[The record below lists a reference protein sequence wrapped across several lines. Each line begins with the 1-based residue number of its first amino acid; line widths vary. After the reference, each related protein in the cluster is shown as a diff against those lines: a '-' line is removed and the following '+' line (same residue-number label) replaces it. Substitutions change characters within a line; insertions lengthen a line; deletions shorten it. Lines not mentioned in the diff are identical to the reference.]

1 LAPLLHQEPS
11 VSGTS
16 PHGSRLGGNTHGGA
30 ISHGTRLVV
39 IGALACC
46 GAVVAAVAS
55 SSSAGVVSTHVV
67 ALGSAG
73 KHHGGARV
81 KVNSPHAARRAA
93 ALGREN
99 NRVLMSPAFHLAYC
113 NVPKAASSTVT
124 TYMTGLNAGINTFKG
139 VEEFIIAN
147 GGDSHFAMTQY
158 STFKDAEMAEA
169 MSDDGASFKVFTVVR
184 HPGTRLYSTWFDKIH
199 SHRGSDQPDLL
210 WYGCNNDEDCSFE
223 QFVDGITAQINDPE
237 AKLAINEHVE
247 PQADMCNPHQRDFD
261 GVFKLEDGF
270 ANIEQT
276 LKKWTGAD
284 FDFESEDG
292 ETGYSHHNAVSR
304 EVYSEFPVSDAA
316 GYESLMPFAIQKK
329 IYDAYKTDFDLF
341 HYPPP
346 VKKNSQLETCPTI
359 KWTNKLLQ
367 SEWGGEDAKHLV
379 ELEQEGVLNPNLA
392 VAGGAGAGP
401 SREELAK
408 PRAIEK
414 AREGEKETGTSTGG
428 QSAGSG
434 NDQQETQAETQPQN
448 VPTAFGGNEL
458 LVGEDYDG
466 TVASSSSN
474 GNTASTAT
482 QSPNTV
488 TATSIDPSLTDA
500 ASEVAAKKQ
509 IALESVMQRTTDE
522 QKEWEAEVEEAR
534 RLHDDTGLS
543 ASDAIAKAHSEAVW
557 LKAQKRKLE
566 HASKMLELDQ
576 KYLNAKRAETKRLV
590 EVESFDWP
598 SADAKADGEAK
609 WLRQREEEKI
619 GLTEQMRAAESQKR
633 HELAIQA
640 SEVEGLT
647 LRTDADATRG
657 SAVPVELQNAVGMN
671 FVDPLAGDYAEIDA
685 GIPGLNPVVVVS
697 GNDDT
702 DKQSLESEKASVEA
716 QWLAPD
722 ADVKD
727 IQAEYSRWMKR
738 LEKKRCRQV
747 ETSRRFQK

>member
-1 LAPLLHQEPS
+1 VFYFPNPASLFAHTKLLLTLYFTHPS
-11 VSGTS
+11 
-16 PHGSRLGGNTHGGA
+16 
-30 ISHGTRLVV
+30 
-39 IGALACC
+39 
-46 GAVVAAVAS
+46 
-55 SSSAGVVSTHVV
+55 
-67 ALGSAG
+67 
-73 KHHGGARV
+73 
-81 KVNSPHAARRAA
+81 
-93 ALGREN
+93 
-99 NRVLMSPAFHLAYC
+99 
-113 NVPKAASSTVT
+113 
-124 TYMTGLNAGINTFKG
+124 
-139 VEEFIIAN
+139 
-147 GGDSHFAMTQY
+147 
-158 STFKDAEMAEA
+158 
-169 MSDDGASFKVFTVVR
+169 
-184 HPGTRLYSTWFDKIH
+184 
-199 SHRGSDQPDLL
+199 
-210 WYGCNNDEDCSFE
+210 
-223 QFVDGITAQINDPE
+223 
-237 AKLAINEHVE
+237 
-247 PQADMCNPHQRDFD
+247 
-261 GVFKLEDGF
+261 
-270 ANIEQT
+270 
-276 LKKWTGAD
+276 
-284 FDFESEDG
+284 DG

-534 RLHDDTGLS
+534 RLHDDTGLRC
-543 ASDAIAKAHSEAVW
+543 VRRW
-557 LKAQKRKLE
+557 LSQIPP
-566 HASKMLELDQ
+566 SVC
-576 KYLNAKRAETKRLV
+576 RLSRV
-590 EVESFDWP
+590 ITLTHYEKEVYY
-598 SADAKADGEAK
+598 
-609 WLRQREEEKI
+609 I
-619 GLTEQMRAAESQKR
+619 HHT
-633 HELAIQA
+633 
-640 SEVEGLT
+640 
-647 LRTDADATRG
+647 
-657 SAVPVELQNAVGMN
+657 
-671 FVDPLAGDYAEIDA
+671 
-685 GIPGLNPVVVVS
+685 
-697 GNDDT
+697 
-702 DKQSLESEKASVEA
+702 
-716 QWLAPD
+716 
-722 ADVKD
+722 
-727 IQAEYSRWMKR
+727 
-738 LEKKRCRQV
+738 
-747 ETSRRFQK
+747 